1 MARIAGRS
9 RLNMAPVLRSLLLMT
24 LGIALLTANDAA
36 SKYLVQTYP
45 VGQVIGLRQA
55 ATLLVLIPYVM
66 YFSRWS
72 ALRVVDWPGQLGRG
86 LLFIIGSV
94 FIVWSLAELP
104 LATAITMLFASPI
117 FMVLLSAPLLGERIG
132 RHRWIAVIGGFAG
145 VLIILRPGAESF
157 QWALLLPLAAAM
169 INALRDVLT
178 RRLSRTETSIAILF
192 WSNITLRLAGGGLAC
207 GAVVPR
213 RRHIQR
219 QRAFPDHRGPAHR
232 RSLGAGADPLHRAA
246 VGGGHRFR
254 RLGRTAGTV
263 AVGGRRGDRRQQPL
277 HDPRRAAALTAPHPL
292 SRQGYRALIAVGW
305 AHGYS

>member
-192 WSNITLRLAGGGLAC
+192 WSNIILMAGGFATLPFGWQAVDWHAGLWFLAAGIFNGSAHFLIIEALRTGEASVLAPIRYTALLWAAAIGFVVWGELPEPWLWA
-207 GAVVPR
+207 GAAVIVGSSLYMIRGER
-213 RRHIQR
+213 RR
-219 QRAFPDHRGPAHR
+219 
-232 RSLGAGADPLHRAA
+232 
-246 VGGGHRFR
+246 
-254 RLGRTAGTV
+254 
-263 AVGGRRGDRRQQPL
+263 
-277 HDPRRAAALTAPHPL
+277 
-292 SRQGYRALIAVGW
+292 
-305 AHGYS
+305 